1 MKQPTSKII
10 PEEILN
16 LVQQT
21 FNRNGVR
28 KNTTGKWSYIPDL
41 VVSVNHFIQGS
52 SDRFPLYASKFYPG
66 VSEDLM
72 NRAFNR
78 KSPNGATKEL
88 RNLLAHYATDGQHNW
103 NELITQHFS
112 DAHSH
117 LVDDHE
123 QPRPATDQKKI
134 SNEDIYNLLLQ
145 HISQN
150 EISQPEYSIIEKQLA
165 HHKALLPNQPEKI
178 STLITLKHN
187 EPEFPPAPFFKPSFP
202 ASNTYKIEVPGF
214 SNVWVKDESTNP
226 TGSHKDRMAWEITLN
241 ALRFNIPEISI
252 ISSGS
257 AAIAIK
263 YFFNLFE
270 VKTKLKV
277 LVDHELSEEIKQAI
291 KAIGCELYET
301 DLSSQS
307 LNDAKIREL
316 THNQSG
322 IDVTYRETMD
332 VYNIQYYDWL
342 SYEILNNN
350 PDYCFIPFGTGD
362 LFINVLKTVQQEY
375 NARHFSHDP
384 RFSGD
389 IKTIKQCNF
398 FGATTKSKDS
408 RLDKLF
414 SYFLP
419 SMDNHKLFI
428 KNLKQ
433 FDCIGQLSNIHFV
446 DERHVDQ
453 AMEMAAAAGV
463 NCEPSGIAGLA
474 LLLQMK
480 NKIPAESRI
489 LIVNT
494 GRTRYY
500 PSH

>member
-1 MKQPTSKII
+1 MKPPTSKII
-10 PEEILN
+10 PEEILS
-16 LVQQT
+16 LIRQT
-21 FNRNGVR
+21 FNKNGIR
-28 KNTTGKWSYIPDL
+28 KNTTGKWSYMPDL
-41 VVSVNHFIQGS
+41 VVSVNTFIKSNADQ
-52 SDRFPLYASKFYPG
+52 FPVYVSKFHQG

-88 RNLLAHYATDGQHNW
+88 RNLLAHYATEGQDNW
-103 NELITQHFS
+103 NELIDRHFA
-112 DAHSH
+112 DVYPDLA
-117 LVDDHE
+117 DERE
-123 QPRPATDQKKI
+123 QAKAADQKKI
-134 SNEDIYNLLLQ
+134 SNEDIYNLLMQ
-145 HISQN
+145 HLSKM
-150 EISQPEYSIIEKQLA
+150 SQPEYDIIEKQLA
-165 HHKALLPNQPEKI
+165 HQKGLQPNQPEKI

-187 EPEFPPAPFFKPSFP
+187 EPEFPPAPFFTPRFP
-202 ASNTYKIEVPGF
+202 ASATYKVEVPGF

-263 YFFNLFE
+263 HFFNLFD
-270 VKTKLKV
+270 VKTVLKV
-277 LVDHELSEEIKQAI
+277 LVDHELNPEIKKAI
-291 KAIGCELYET
+291 RDIGCELYET
-301 DLSSQS
+301 DLSAQS
-307 LNDAKIREL
+307 LNDAKIRQL
-316 THNQSG
+316 TNNRSG

-342 SYEILNNN
+342 SYEILNHN

-384 RFSGD
+384 RFNGD
-389 IKTIKQCNF
+389 IKTIKQCSF
-398 FGATTKSKDS
+398 MGATTKSKDS
-408 RLDKLF
+408 KLDKLF

-419 SMDNHKLFI
+419 SLDNHKLFI

-446 DERHVDQ
+446 EERHVDQ
-453 AMEMAAAAGV
+453 AMEMATTVGV

-480 NKIPAESRI
+480 NKIPPDSKV

-494 GRTRYY
+494 GRTNYY
-500 PSH
+500 PTK

>member
-1 MKQPTSKII
+1 MKHPTSKII

-21 FNRNGVR
+21 FNKNGER
-28 KNTTGKWSYIPDL
+28 KSATGRWSYIPDL
-41 VVSVNHFIQGS
+41 VVSVNRFIHS
-52 SDRFPLYASKFYPG
+52 NAERFPLYVSKFHPG
-66 VSEDLM
+66 VSEDLI

-103 NELITQHFS
+103 NELIRQYFM
-112 DAHSH
+112 DAAGH
-117 LVDDHE
+117 LMDENE
-123 QPRPATDQKKI
+123 QVKAAEQKKI
-134 SNEDIYNLLLQ
+134 SNEDIYNLLMQ
-145 HISQN
+145 HFSQTG
-150 EISQPEYSIIEKQLA
+150 ISQPEYNIIAKQLA
-165 HHKALLPNQPEKI
+165 HQESLLPNQTEKV

-187 EPEFPPAPFFKPSFP
+187 EPEFPPAPFFKPKFP
-202 ASNTYKIEVPGF
+202 ATDTYKIEIPGF

-263 YFFNLFE
+263 HFFNLFD

-277 LVDHELSEEIKQAI
+277 LVDQNLGREIKEAI
-291 KAIGCELYET
+291 WAIGCELYET

-316 THNQSG
+316 TCNETG

-350 PDYCFIPFGTGD
+350 PEYCFIPFGTGD

-389 IKTIKQCNF
+389 IKTIKQCSF
-398 FGATTKSKDS
+398 IGATTKSPNSK
-408 RLDKLF
+408 LDKLF

-433 FDCIGQLSNIHFV
+433 FDCIGQLSNIHVV
-446 DERHVDQ
+446 DERHVDM
-453 AMEMAAAAGV
+453 AMEMAAAAHV

-480 NKIPAESRI
+480 NKIPSDSRI

-500 PSH
+500 PSR